1 MDMPISKSMAK
12 AKRDKWVRYIK
23 RIEPQVFRMMDFR
36 RWNSVYE
43 EIVNANPNLHPGIPV
58 LDYFRHVYADY
69 AALAVR
75 RQSKTHDDA
84 ISLLD
89 LIEDMATLSEALTL
103 EWTVELY
110 SQPTPSG
117 HVYPAAMARDLA
129 ISTFKDY
136 ADGSG
141 LIFDGT
147 IAARDAERLRAA
159 TRKIVAFVD
168 STIAHDDKQLPTESS
183 TFDELDAAV
192 VLIAELTRRYLL
204 LLTGASFG
212 TMTPIDQTNAIRVFS
227 FPWIDPQHPPNLKG
241 RDL

>member
-1 MDMPISKSMAK
+1 MAISKSMAK
-12 AKRDKWVRYIK
+12 AKLDKWVRYIN

-43 EIVNANPNLHPGIPV
+43 EIVRVNPRLRPGIPV
-58 LDYFRHVYADY
+58 LDYFRDVYANY

-75 RQSKTHDDA
+75 RQSKPHNDA
-84 ISLLD
+84 ISLVE
-89 LIEDMATLSEALTL
+89 LIEDMAAFPEALTL
-103 EWTVELY
+103 EWTVDLY

-117 HVYPAAMARDLA
+117 HVYPAAMAKDLA
-129 ISTFKDY
+129 GSTFKDY

-141 LIFDGT
+141 SIFDGA

-168 STIAHDDKQLPTESS
+168 STIAHDDKQLPAEFS

-192 VLIAELTRRYLL
+192 ILIADLTRKYSL

-212 TMTPIDQTNAIRVFS
+212 TMTPVDQTNAIKVFS
-227 FPWIDPQHPPNLKG
+227 FPWIDPENPPNLKG